1 MIASVTEFAER
12 KREATEELKLQARF
26 QQAQMMDA
34 IGTLAGGIAH
44 QFNNALV
51 GIAGNIELLQLDL
64 EEETNI
70 DKYVLP
76 MMACVKRMAQLTEQL
91 LAYARGGK
99 YQPEAMSLA
108 DCVRKSI
115 PLISSLH
122 HAGIHLEM
130 QIAEE
135 NSRVEADVAQMQ
147 MVLTAVVANAIE
159 AIESAGLIRV
169 LVHDI
174 IVEERTRPGHQDLE
188 PGKYVCLTVTDNG
201 KGMDEATKRRLFEP
215 FFTTKVQGRGLGMA
229 AVYGIVR
236 NHDGWIAVNSALGEG
251 TEVKIFLPALDA
263 LPSPKEDPCDQV
275 VKGQGTI
282 LVVED
287 EEPVMSVSQAMLERL
302 GYRVLEAKSGNE
314 AVAIAGSFE
323 GNIDLAILDVGLPDM
338 AGNEVYP
345 QLKRVRPDLK
355 VLVCSGYAID
365 GPAQEILDRGGEGF
379 IQKPFLFATLS
390 EKVKEVLDGAGPG
403 GRDSRP
409 HRPAG

>member
-12 KREATEELKLQARF
+12 KREAAEDGKLRARF

-51 GIAGNIELLQLDL
+51 GIVGNIELLQLDL
-64 EEETNI
+64 AEERNI
-70 DKYVLP
+70 DRYVHP

-108 DCVRKSI
+108 DCVRKAI
-115 PLISSLH
+115 PLIIAPH
-122 HAGIHLEM
+122 HYGIHLEM
-130 QIAEE
+130 DLAEDS
-135 NSRVEADVAQMQ
+135 SRVEADVAQMQ
-147 MVLTAVVANAIE
+147 MVLSAVIANAME
-159 AIESAGLIRV
+159 AIEDSGLIRI
-169 LVHDI
+169 LVHD
-174 IVEERTRPGHQDLE
+174 VLVDGRSDQEAPGLK
-188 PGKYVCLTVTDNG
+188 PGRYVCLTVTDDG

-236 NHDGWIAVNSALGEG
+236 NHAGWIVVNSTLGEG
-251 TEVKIFLPALDA
+251 TEVKIFFPALQP
-263 LPSPKEDPCDQV
+263 LPRQEGIPGNRV
-275 VKGQGTI
+275 VKGRGTI
-282 LVVED
+282 LVIED
-287 EEPVMSVSQAMLERL
+287 EEAVMNVSQAMLERL
-302 GYRVLEAKSGNE
+302 GYRVLLAKSGHE
-314 AVAIAGSFE
+314 GVAIADSFE

-338 AGNEVYP
+338 AGHEVYP
-345 QLKRVRPDLK
+345 YLKAIRPDLK

-390 EKVKEVLDGAGPG
+390 EKVKDVLEEKSLPN
-403 GRDSRP
+403 RI
-409 HRPAG
+409 PAA

>member
-12 KREATEELKLQARF
+12 KREAAEELKLQARF

-51 GIAGNIELLQLDL
+51 GIVGNIELLQLDL
-64 EEETNI
+64 AEETHV
-70 DKYVLP
+70 DKYVRP
-76 MMACVKRMAQLTEQL
+76 MMDCVKRMAQLTEQL

-99 YQPEAMSLA
+99 YQPESMSLA

-115 PLISSLH
+115 PLIITPYRS
-122 HAGIHLEM
+122 GIHLEM
-130 QIAEE
+130 DLAEE
-135 NSRVEADVAQMQ
+135 SSRVEADVAQMQ
-147 MVLTAVVANAIE
+147 MVLSAVVANATE
-159 AIESAGLIRV
+159 AIEDSGLIRV
-169 LVHDI
+169 LVHDM
-174 IVEERTRPGHQDLE
+174 VADEESSQKHPGLKT
-188 PGKYVCLTVTDNG
+188 GKYVCLTVTDDG

-215 FFTTKVQGRGLGMA
+215 FFTTKVPGRGLGMA

-236 NHDGWIAVNSALGEG
+236 NHDGWIAVNSTLGEG

-263 LPSPKEDPCDQV
+263 LPSLKGDPSNQV

-287 EEPVMSVSQAMLERL
+287 EEPVMNVSQAMLERL
-302 GYRVLEAKSGNE
+302 GYQVLQAKSGNE
-314 AVAIAGSFE
+314 AVAIADSFE
-323 GNIDLAILDVGLPDM
+323 GNIDLAILDIGLPDM

-345 QLKRVRPDLK
+345 QLKTVRPDLK

-390 EKVKEVLDGAGPG
+390 EKVKEVLERTGL
-403 GRDSRP
+403 RDQL
-409 HRPAG
+409 PAA

>member
-1 MIASVTEFAER
+1 MIASVSEFAER
-12 KREATEELKLQARF
+12 RRETAEEVELRARF

-64 EEETNI
+64 AEERNV
-70 DKYVLP
+70 DKYVRP

-108 DCVRKSI
+108 DCVRKSM
-115 PLISSLH
+115 PLITAPHRS
-122 HAGIHLEM
+122 GIHLEM
-130 QIAEE
+130 DLAE
-135 NSRVEADVAQMQ
+135 NSSRVEADVAQMQ
-147 MVLTAVVANAIE
+147 MVLSAVLANAME
-159 AIESAGLIRV
+159 AIEHAGLIRV
-169 LVHDI
+169 RVRD
-174 IVEERTRPGHQDLE
+174 VVVDGRSDQGYPGLRA
-188 PGKYVCLTVTDNG
+188 GKYVCLAVTDDG
-201 KGMDEATKRRLFEP
+201 KGMDEATQRRLFEP

-229 AVYGIVR
+229 AVYGIVK
-236 NHDGWIAVNSALGEG
+236 NHDGWIAVDSALGEG

-263 LPSPKEDPCDQV
+263 LPRQKEGVSESQV

-282 LVVED
+282 LVIED
-287 EEPVMSVSQAMLERL
+287 EEPVMNVSQAMLERL
-302 GYRVLEAKSGNE
+302 GYRVLQAKSGSE
-314 AVAIAGSFE
+314 AVTIADRFE

-338 AGNEVYP
+338 AGDEVYP
-345 QLKRVRPDLK
+345 HLKAVRPELK

-390 EKVKEVLDGAGPG
+390 EKVKEVLEEKGLQDQI
-403 GRDSRP
+403 
-409 HRPAG
+409 PAA